1 MKSVLKRVAKDLPYP
16 SHSSF
21 PSRLP
26 HRVKLSCGLLV
37 LCLTVLFA
45 GRLPAQNPDPHASV
59 IVSANSLT
67 DPGPAAS
74 AAGAAPTAPGSE
86 SKLRVGAGDLLAV
99 TVFDAPELTQTVR
112 VNDVG
117 DASFSFIG
125 LLHVADL
132 TTDQTRDVIA
142 RKLTEGNFLLHPE
155 VSVLIQEYGTQ
166 GVSVLGQVQKPGVY
180 PVLGS
185 RTLLDVISAAGG
197 TTNLAGSTVTIKHNS
212 DGTMLTIPLTKNAE
226 ATFTSDVQLMP
237 GDKVIVPRASLIY
250 VLGDVGRPGGF
261 VMQNDGK
268 MTALQAVAL
277 AGGQTRTASMRHARL
292 IRKTALNYSDTQIS
306 LKKIMDGQQP
316 DLELQPEDV
325 LYIPNSTI
333 KSMVYKGVPSIM
345 QSASNAAVYAVIP

>member
-1 MKSVLKRVAKDLPYP
+1 MHSMCSPPITFTTSVTSPQQRSGAAITLQTRINQMKNGAMVMKSVLKRVAKDLPYP

-155 VSVLIQEYGTQ
+155 VSVP
-166 GVSVLGQVQKPGVY
+166 VSY
-180 PVLGS
+180 
-185 RTLLDVISAAGG
+185 
-197 TTNLAGSTVTIKHNS
+197 
-212 DGTMLTIPLTKNAE
+212 
-226 ATFTSDVQLMP
+226 
-237 GDKVIVPRASLIY
+237 
-250 VLGDVGRPGGF
+250 
-261 VMQNDGK
+261 
-268 MTALQAVAL
+268 
-277 AGGQTRTASMRHARL
+277 
-292 IRKTALNYSDTQIS
+292 
-306 LKKIMDGQQP
+306 
-316 DLELQPEDV
+316 
-325 LYIPNSTI
+325 
-333 KSMVYKGVPSIM
+333 
-345 QSASNAAVYAVIP
+345 